1 MIEDNIKRLRKNA
14 HMSQEDLAVHLAVTR
29 QTISK
34 WENGLSVPDAEMVIK
49 IAELFHTSVNEI
61 LGVNVNH
68 SVENLAEELAKANEI
83 IAEKNRLVR
92 NMQLVEKKRGFI
104 IFMCFLALFFALLI
118 KNHIVSIC
126 LIGLCFLIAL
136 AVLYRNLALLTSV
149 STNEIKIRAL
159 KITTIFNVS
168 LLLICILAAVLTGL
182 GILKLSEDNEK
193 ILAMIFVS
201 IIMIFTGMISPKL
214 PFNRHTGL
222 RLPWTVYDEETWN
235 VAHKIIGFISLP
247 IAVLYILGA
256 MTLDHFETVTLVAI
270 LAWIGVPAIISLIYY
285 FRKSLGKI

>member
-14 HMSQEDLAVHLAVTR
+14 HMSQEELAVHLAVTR

-92 NMQLVEKKRGFI
+92 NMQLAEKKRGFV

-149 STNEIKIRAL
+149 STNEIKTL
-159 KITTIFNVS
+159 KITTIFNII
-168 LLLICILAAVLTGL
+168 LLFIGVLTAVLTGQ
-182 GILKLSEDNEK
+182 GILKLTEDNEK
-193 ILAMIFVS
+193 VLAMIV
-201 IIMIFTGMISPKL
+201 ICIVMIFSGMISPKL

-235 VAHKIIGFISLP
+235 IAHKIIGFISLP